1 MRHDARRARRAP
13 LRACTADRWPQ
24 GEVSRSTGSRHGCCR
39 ADRARGRRVNELAR
53 RRFRVLP
60 RTPREPRNARGWR
73 FQRRSALLGGC
84 ARPDVGGSSRAA
96 AGPSPGACGRS
107 SVELYPCLGGVGRAR
122 RASGPKRASISSNN
136 RGCRTSGGGG
146 PGRHRRRSSFSRD
159 EPSVRV
165 DVSGSLPSHR
175 PGRSSQQV
183 VQQRARLGARCG
195 GRVVVGHLGV
205 VARGQPRVA
214 A

>member
-73 FQRRSALLGGC
+73 FQRCSALLGGC
-84 ARPDVGGSSRAA
+84 ARLDVGGSSRAA
-96 AGPSPGACGRS
+96 AGHRREHAAGRASSFTVPRRCRSGAACVGSKAREHFLKQPGMSHFGRRWSRPAPRGRCGRGL
-107 SVELYPCLGGVGRAR
+107 VWAFVLLFDGCAEQPIPRCCAGRGVGRGIAR
-122 RASGPKRASISSNN
+122 
-136 RGCRTSGGGG
+136 
-146 PGRHRRRSSFSRD
+146 
-159 EPSVRV
+159 
-165 DVSGSLPSHR
+165 
-175 PGRSSQQV
+175 
-183 VQQRARLGARCG
+183 
-195 GRVVVGHLGV
+195 
-205 VARGQPRVA
+205 
-214 A
+214 